1 MNRRSFCH
9 TQIFPL
15 RSKWSK
21 FEAIFIL
28 LPKNLLWLGVTRS
41 GVHYLMETAGIVNV
55 VVNAMALT
63 FILNASWKKRFT
75 RLDKMFGRRLQIESE
90 IDFLWS
96 VHAILCILHHTTSSS
111 TWLEILLML
120 LVVQLPNL
128 LLVPGPEV
136 NLKCTLL
143 RPAFSSNRTA
153 WKCSYYV
160 SLKMTFGAGTPP
172 CAHRVSLDVW
182 RFLLWHILQLITSIY
197 VSNKMDRSR
206 LFSPNNP
213 MCIFWPHGWS
223 FRSRK
228 VKKLSA
234 QPRWMKWSSK
244 SWSQSI
250 PHIFCCFDWTVRWF
264 QV

>member
-1 MNRRSFCH
+1 MNRRSFCY

-136 NLKCTLL
+136 NLKCALW
-143 RPAFSSNRTA
+143 RPACSSNRTA
-153 WKCSYYV
+153 WKCSHYV
-160 SLKMTFGAGTPP
+160 SLKMTFRAGTPP

-182 RFLLWHILQLITSIY
+182 RFLLWHILQLITSICAFFGR
-197 VSNKMDRSR
+197 MDEVFVHER
-206 LFSPNNP
+206 
-213 MCIFWPHGWS
+213 W
-223 FRSRK
+223 
-228 VKKLSA
+228 KKLSA